1 MMNDTAGS
9 LKDLQELDL
18 VLEEVRTRIA
28 GFDPLLA
35 EVEEPALALEKEI
48 TTVQARLTEMKTEE
62 RHLEN
67 AADDR
72 RARTKLLQERLKAVR
87 NLREEAAG
95 KAEMDLLQQNLETA
109 EREAL
114 SLLDKIRKLEDRLEE
129 LTAAQE
135 ASRAEVEPRRKELI
149 EAQKLALDEF
159 TRLKLKRDD
168 FAKRIPG
175 KELQNYDRIRGGGR
189 SIAVAALTSDGACGH
204 CFGMVPLQVQN
215 EIRVGTALTP
225 CEFCGVLL
233 GAEEGLD

>member
-1 MMNDTAGS
+1 MIYDTAGS

-18 VLEEVRTRIA
+18 VLEEVRTRTA

-35 EVEEPALALEKEI
+35 EVEEPALALEQEI
-48 TTVQARLTEMKTEE
+48 AAAQGRLKEMKSEE

-72 RARTKLLQERLKAVR
+72 RARTKTLQERLKAVR

-95 KAEMDLLQQNLETA
+95 KVEMDLLQQDLERD

-114 SLLDKIRKLEDRLEE
+114 ALLDQIRKLEERLEE
-129 LTAAQE
+129 LTVAQE
-135 ASRAEVEPRRKELI
+135 ASRAEVEPRRQELL

-189 SIAVAALTSDGACGH
+189 SIAVAMLTPDGACGH
-204 CFGMVPLQVQN
+204 CFGMVPLQLQN
-215 EIRVGTALTP
+215 EIRGGAALTP

-233 GAEEGLD
+233 GAEEGLA